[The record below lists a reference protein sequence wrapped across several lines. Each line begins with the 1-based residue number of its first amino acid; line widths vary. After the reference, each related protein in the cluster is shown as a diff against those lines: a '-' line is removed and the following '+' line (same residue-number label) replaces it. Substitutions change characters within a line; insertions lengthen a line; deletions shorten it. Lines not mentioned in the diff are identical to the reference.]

1 MPAADIRNAPLIR
14 ISAAGI
20 GNFTIIK
27 VTIKYT
33 FSQIFHIPQHR
44 FYVNINPT

>member
-1 MPAADIRNAPLIR
+1 MEPDEAYVLKSILYCKYRN
-14 ISAAGI
+14 AAGI

-33 FSQIFHIPQHR
+33 LWQLK
-44 FYVNINPT
+44 

>member
-1 MPAADIRNAPLIR
+1 MEPDEAYVLKSILYCKYRN
-14 ISAAGI
+14 AGI

-33 FSQIFHIPQHR
+33 LWQLK
-44 FYVNINPT
+44 